1 MDNTAE
7 TLHNLAARMFYFG
20 LITTQAVPI
29 LGGMQNITT
38 PYEAALR
45 LRVGLGDT
53 KPIEGAPLDSPV
65 RRRTFRPH
73 GTPDWHLLIILE
85 GDFVMD
91 EESGHP
97 TTLSARSAALF
108 PPHTRQD
115 YMLSKENAKGRFF
128 WAHFFPEASLLPLIE
143 WPQGASGWS
152 SLQWSHEN
160 LLHDQILEAS
170 VRCDTYFRSNYN
182 RKRSLALLA
191 LEEIFR
197 LILQGNPLDQLNEL
211 DDRVAKTLQ
220 LIAKNIQQAITLKDL
235 SAEVGL
241 SSSRLCHVFTENM
254 HCGVME
260 YIERQ
265 RIKIASGML
274 RNSQL
279 PINQIAIDCGF
290 SSPYYFSRRFH
301 KAKGMTPTEYR
312 SASEKQ

>member
-1 MDNTAE
+1 MKN
-7 TLHNLAARMFYFG
+7 G
-20 LITTQAVPI
+20 I
-29 LGGMQNITT
+29 T

-45 LRVGLGDT
+45 LRVGLSDT

-73 GTPDWHLLIILE
+73 GTPDWHLLVILE
-85 GDFVMD
+85 GDFVID
-91 EESGHP
+91 EESSHP
-97 TTLSARSAALF
+97 TTLSVRSAILF

-115 YMLSKENAKGRFF
+115 YMLSKEKAKGRFF

-152 SLQWSHEN
+152 RLEWSHED
-160 LLHDQILEAS
+160 LLHNQILEACM
-170 VRCDTYFRSNYN
+170 RCDTYFLSDYK

-197 LILQGNPLDQLNEL
+197 LILQVNPLDQLDAL
-211 DDRVAKTLQ
+211 DDRVAKSLQ
-220 LIAKNIQQAITLKDL
+220 FIAKNIQQTLTLEVL

-241 SSSRLCHVFTENM
+241 SPSRLSHVFTENM
-254 HCGVME
+254 HCGVTE

-265 RIKIASGML
+265 RIKSAAGML

-279 PINQIAIDCGF
+279 PINQIATDCGF